1 MYGLYDRKGN
11 FYIGNKPI
19 VNVDNNIVVEDEEYE
34 GTPGLWELIVS
45 KEPKDFTKEDYEN
58 YTKLMIKTSTL
69 YRDTQK
75 AVKVINGIIYL
86 VTFGKIGKSMKE
98 VELLLF
104 QVILTRC

>member
-1 MYGLYDRKGN
+1 MYGLYIRKGN
-11 FYIGNKPI
+11 FYIRNKPI
-19 VNVDNNIVVEDEEYE
+19 VNVDNNIVVEDEEHE